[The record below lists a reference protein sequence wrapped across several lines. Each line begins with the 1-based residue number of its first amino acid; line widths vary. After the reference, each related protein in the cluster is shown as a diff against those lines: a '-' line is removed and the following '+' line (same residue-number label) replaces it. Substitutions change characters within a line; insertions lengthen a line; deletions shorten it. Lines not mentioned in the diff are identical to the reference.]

1 MAKAKGKNPGWL
13 HVAISW
19 GASIVIIGA
28 MFKINHWGGQL
39 GTYLIGVGLTIEAI
53 LFFLTGLYP
62 PAEDPHWEKVYPE
75 LADDYNGPLPVRQQ
89 ASTPTSSTA
98 ALDKMLSDADL
109 TPKSFEQ
116 LGAGLKVFSE
126 KVGMINQIADA
137 SLDTREFSEK
147 LKTATAKFD
156 NLSTAFEQA
165 TVNLSSIGNTK
176 TDTDAYQLQV
186 TKLASNLGAL
196 NSIYESE
203 LKESSSNLQKINTY
217 YTNLAETLQNFTD
230 SAENSA
236 QFKEEAGKLAKNVAT
251 LNTIYG
257 NMLSALNQPRA

>member
-28 MFKINHWGGQL
+28 MFKINHWGGSL
-39 GTYLIGVGLTIEAI
+39 GTYLIGAGLTIEAI

-75 LADDYNGPLPVRQQ
+75 LADDYSGPLPVRQNV
-89 ASTPTSSTA
+89 AAAPSSTA
-98 ALDKMLSDADL
+98 ALDKMLNDANL
-109 TPKSFEQ
+109 SPKSFEQ

-126 KVGMINQIADA
+126 KIGAINQIADA

-147 LKTATAKFD
+147 LRTASSKFD
-156 NLSTAFEQA
+156 SLSIAFEKA
-165 TVNLSSIGNTK
+165 TSNLSSIGETK
-176 TDTDAYQLQV
+176 TDTEAYQTQV
-186 TKLASNLGAL
+186 TKLATNLGAL

-203 LKESSSNLQKINTY
+203 LKESSSNLQKINSY
-217 YTNLAETLQNFTD
+217 YTNLAETLQNFAD
-230 SAENSA
+230 SSENTA
-236 QFKEEAGKLAKNVAT
+236 KFKEEANKLAKNVAT
-251 LNTIYG
+251 LNSIYG
-257 NMLSALNQPRA
+257 NMLSALNQPRV